1 MESKEDIYK
10 RLSLL
15 LEKINAKER
24 QKELEALTQK
34 TLDPL
39 FWKQED
45 ARETMKKIALLQ
57 EEIEDAQM
65 MELLWEEKNMEELEK
80 LLTRY
85 EVLLF
90 FSGPYDKGNVILS
103 IHAGQG
109 GVEAMDWT
117 SMLARMYARYSEV
130 KKWTVREVDRVAG
143 EEAGIKSI
151 VFHIQGAYAYGY
163 LKGEAGVHRLVR
175 QSPFNA
181 KALRQTSFALVEVLP
196 FIPESTIVIHPDEL
210 EWEFFRSG
218 GHGGQNVNKVSTAVR
233 LRHKPSGIV
242 VVCQK
247 ERHQEQNRENA
258 LHILRAKLWQMKEE
272 NKQKEVASF
281 KKVKI
286 ASWGLQI
293 RSYVLH
299 PYKLVKDL
307 RTNWE
312 EHDAEAVLDG
322 HLDGLIESYLKKKP
336 LD

>member
-1 MESKEDIYK
+1 MENKEDIHK

-15 LEKINAKER
+15 LEKLNAGEK
-24 QKELEALTQK
+24 QKELEVFTQK

-45 ARETMKKIALLQ
+45 AREAMKKIALLRQ
-57 EEIEDAQM
+57 EIEDAQM

-90 FSGPYDKGNVILS
+90 FSGPHDKGNVILS

-117 SMLARMYARYSEV
+117 SMLARMYTRFSEA

-151 VFHIQGAYAYGY
+151 IFHIEGAYAYGY

-196 FIPESTIVIHPDEL
+196 EIPETVEIKIDPNDL
-210 EWEFFRSG
+210 RIDTFRSG
-218 GHGGQNVNKVSTAVR
+218 GAGGQNENKVESAIR
-233 LRHKPSGIV
+233 LTHLPSGIV
-242 VVCQK
+242 VACQT
-247 ERHQEQNRENA
+247 ERSQLRNRQLA
-258 LHILRAKLWQMKEE
+258 MRL
-272 NKQKEVASF
+272 
-281 KKVKI
+281 
-286 ASWGLQI
+286 
-293 RSYVLH
+293 
-299 PYKLVKDL
+299 
-307 RTNWE
+307 
-312 EHDAEAVLDG
+312 
-322 HLDGLIESYLKKKP
+322 
-336 LD
+336 